1 MCFAF
6 PFVMRAVFNLV
17 LSPHFTSTQ
26 SHVHDDARSAEGRIY
41 HHHLL
46 HVRMFQD
53 KPEDERR
60 VPHLDQVMVC

>member
-1 MCFAF
+1 
-6 PFVMRAVFNLV
+6 LV